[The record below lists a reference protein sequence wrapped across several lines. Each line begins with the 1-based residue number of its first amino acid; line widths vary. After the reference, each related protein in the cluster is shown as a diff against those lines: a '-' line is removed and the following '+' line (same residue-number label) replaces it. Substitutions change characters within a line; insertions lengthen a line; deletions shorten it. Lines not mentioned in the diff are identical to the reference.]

1 MGQVIAST
9 TTHGKKKVVLVTPR
23 GSLESDDAN
32 DENQRDISFVAGD
45 EVTNEISQS
54 LPLAANAESVEYT
67 MTALPILS
75 PRSHEGVVAD
85 NNLTNNPNGAELW
98 IEDANEATTAYVP
111 NEGDVIDEWRGN
123 GEATTQA
130 DQEAYPYYYDEGTG
144 QYYFDYNAS
153 ATTNDG
159 GGDVPPSET
168 LGSSHVE
175 EYVMADLPTT
185 TSPNGPSSDVINGAT
200 GDEATTFEATTSIF
214 SGDKHEM
221 GQVIASTTT

>member
-1 MGQVIAST
+1 
-9 TTHGKKKVVLVTPR
+9 
-23 GSLESDDAN
+23 
-32 DENQRDISFVAGD
+32 
-45 EVTNEISQS
+45 
-54 LPLAANAESVEYT
+54 VEYT

-221 GQVIASTTT
+221 GQVIASTTTHGKKKVVLATPRDSLESDDANDESQRDISSQDDAPSQHDKAIDDDGASNDYLVANLPPLAL